1 MLLSGLYNSQKHC
14 RGNEDSGYRESI
26 KIKQSKLPSLS
37 VEGGLLFTQKHWLMR
52 LRL

>member
-14 RGNEDSGYRESI
+14 RGNEDSGYLESI

-37 VEGGLLFTQKHWLMR
+37 VDGGLPFTQKHWLMR